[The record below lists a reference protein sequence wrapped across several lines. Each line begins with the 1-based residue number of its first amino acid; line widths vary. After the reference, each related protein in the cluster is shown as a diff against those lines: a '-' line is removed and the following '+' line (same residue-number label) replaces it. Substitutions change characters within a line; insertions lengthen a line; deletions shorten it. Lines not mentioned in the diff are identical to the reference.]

1 MPRNLSLNALSA
13 VFRQHTDEAF
23 ILLAQFAHWP
33 TNEVY
38 YAALNTENVVSNGQ
52 VYTATWFDI
61 VLPEISNRSPQGCQV
76 SIDNVDLRLVG
87 LLRSI
92 TEPLAVEI
100 RVVLASQ
107 PDVIE
112 MEFTDLVLREA
123 TWDVSKITGR
133 LVSEDPLNQA
143 FPAHQYDPRSFQ
155 GLF

>member
-1 MPRNLSLNALSA
+1 MPRNLSAEALAA
-13 VFRQHTDEAF
+13 VMRQHSEEAF
-23 ILLAQFAHWP
+23 LLLAEFSHIP
-33 TNEVY
+33 TNETF
-38 YAALNTENVVSNGQ
+38 YAALNTENVVHDGN
-52 VYTATWFDI
+52 VYVATHFEVI
-61 VLPEISNRSPQGCQV
+61 LPEISNRSPQGTSV
-76 SIDNVDLRLVG
+76 VLDNVDLRLVG

-92 TEPLAVEI
+92 TQPLSVTL

-123 TWDVSKITGR
+123 NWDVSKITGR
-133 LVSEDPLNQA
+133 LASEDPLNQA